1 MGYNAATRTPAEPIY
16 VNLFNYILRRLLL
29 MVVVLIGVSI
39 IVFTIMML
47 MPPGM
52 RVAVYVQTEKITP
65 AQMEQLIERY
75 GLDDP
80 APIQYFRW
88 MGNLLRGDFGY
99 SVTASGPVIQG
110 FRSYFPITFELA
122 LIGAPLTIMMGIF
135 LGTIGAVHKDKPA
148 DHLTRVFAIVG
159 YSLPT
164 FWLGLLL
171 LMLVYGY
178 LGLFPPGYL
187 SDAGKNILFSEE
199 FTRYTGVIL
208 FDGILNR
215 EWGLVLDDL
224 YHLVLPAVNF
234 VILASALILRLTRSS
249 MLESLG
255 QDYIRTALAKGADR
269 RTINKVHARRN
280 ALIPVVT
287 VAGLLFAQMIAGL
300 VVTEAIFNRP
310 GLGQWIVRAALQLDV
325 PAIMF
330 NVLFLGVVFVTIN
343 LIVDI
348 IYAYIDPRIRLY

>member
-1 MGYNAATRTPAEPIY
+1 M
-16 VNLFNYILRRLLL
+16 L
-29 MVVVLIGVSI
+29 VVLFGVSLM
-39 IVFTIMML
+39 VFTIMMML
-47 MPPGM
+47 PPGM
-52 RVAVYVQTEKITP
+52 RVAVYVHTEKISP
-65 AQMEQLIERY
+65 DQLEALIDRH
-75 GLDDP
+75 GLEDP
-80 APIQYFRW
+80 APVQYFRW
-88 MGNLLRGDFGY
+88 MGNVLQGDFGY
-99 SVTASGPVIQG
+99 SVTASAPTIDG
-110 FRSYFPITFELA
+110 FSRYFPITFELM
-122 LIGAPLTIMMGIF
+122 LIAGPLTVMMGIF

-148 DHLTRVFAIVG
+148 DHFTRVFAIVG

-178 LGLFPPGYL
+178 FGIFPPGYL
-187 SDAGKNILFSEE
+187 SDAGKNIVFSEG
-199 FTRYTGVIL
+199 FTHYTGIIL
-208 FDGILNR
+208 FDGILNW
-215 EWGLVLDDL
+215 EWGVVLDDL
-224 YHLVLPAVNF
+224 YHLVLPSVSF

-249 MLESLG
+249 MLEALG

-269 RTINKVHARRN
+269 RTINKIHARRN

-300 VVTEAIFNRP
+300 VVTETIFNRP

-330 NVLFLGVVFVTIN
+330 NVLFLGVVFVTVN

>member
-1 MGYNAATRTPAEPIY
+1 M
-16 VNLFNYILRRLLL
+16 L
-29 MVVVLIGVSI
+29 VVLFGVSLL
-39 IVFTIMML
+39 VFTIMML
-47 MPPGM
+47 LPPGM
-52 RVAVYVQTEKITP
+52 RVAVYVHNEKITP
-65 AQMEQLIERY
+65 QQMEQLIDRY
-75 GLDDP
+75 GLEDP
-80 APIQYFRW
+80 APVQYVRW
-88 MGNLLRGDFGY
+88 MGNVLHGDFGY
-99 SVTASGPVIQG
+99 SVTASGPVKEG
-110 FRSYFPITFELA
+110 FSRYFPITFELMLVA
-122 LIGAPLTIMMGIF
+122 GPLTVLVGII
-135 LGTIGAVHKDKPA
+135 LGTIGAVHKDKAA
-148 DHLTRVFAIVG
+148 DHFTRVFAIVG

-178 LGLFPPGYL
+178 FGIFPPGYL
-187 SDAGKNILFSEE
+187 SDAGKNIIFSEE
-199 FTRYTGVIL
+199 FTSYTGLIL
-208 FDGILNR
+208 IDGILNWN
-215 EWGLVLDDL
+215 WGVVLDDL
-224 YHLVLPAVNF
+224 YHLVLPTVSF

-269 RTINKVHARRN
+269 KTIHRVHARRN

-300 VVTEAIFNRP
+300 VVTETIFNRP
-310 GLGQWIVRAALQLDV
+310 GIGQWIVRAALQLDV

-330 NVLFLGVVFVTIN
+330 NVLFLGVVFVTVN

>member
-1 MGYNAATRTPAEPIY
+1 M
-16 VNLFNYILRRLLL
+16 L
-29 MVVVLIGVSI
+29 VVLFGVTLL
-39 IVFTIMML
+39 VFSIMML
-47 MPPGM
+47 LPPGM
-52 RVAVYVQTEKITP
+52 RVAVYVHNEKITP
-65 AQMEQLIERY
+65 DEMEALIDRY
-75 GLDDP
+75 GLEDP
-80 APIQYFRW
+80 APVQYFRW
-88 MGNLLRGDFGY
+88 MGNVLQGDFGY
-99 SVTASGPVIQG
+99 SVTASGPVKEG
-110 FRSYFPITFELA
+110 FSRYFPITFELMLVA
-122 LIGAPLTIMMGIF
+122 GPLTVLVGIV

-148 DHLTRVFAIVG
+148 DHVTRVFAIVG

-178 LGLFPPGYL
+178 FGVFPPGYL
-187 SDAGKNILFSEE
+187 SDAGKNIVFSDE
-199 FTRYTGVIL
+199 FNSYTGLIL
-208 FDGILNR
+208 IDGILNWN
-215 EWGLVLDDL
+215 WGVVLDDL
-224 YHLVLPAVNF
+224 YHLVLPTVSF
-234 VILASALILRLTRSS
+234 IILASALILRLTRSS

-269 RTINKVHARRN
+269 KTIHRVHARRN

-300 VVTEAIFNRP
+300 VVTETIFNRP
-310 GLGQWIVRAALQLDV
+310 GIGQWIVRAALQLDV

-330 NVLFLGVVFVTIN
+330 NVLFLGVVFVTVN

>member
-1 MGYNAATRTPAEPIY
+1 
-16 VNLFNYILRRLLL
+16 VNLLNYILRRILL
-29 MVVVLIGVSI
+29 MLVVLFGVSLL
-39 IVFTIMML
+39 VFTIMML
-47 MPPGM
+47 LPPGM
-52 RVAVYVQTEKITP
+52 RVAVYVHNEKITP
-65 AQMEQLIERY
+65 DELETLIDRY
-75 GLDDP
+75 GLEDP
-80 APIQYFRW
+80 APVQYFRW
-88 MGNLLRGDFGY
+88 MGNVLQGDFGY
-99 SVTASGPVIQG
+99 SVTASAPVTQG
-110 FRSYFPITFELA
+110 FSRYFPITFELM
-122 LIGAPLTIMMGIF
+122 LIAGPLTVMVGIL

-148 DHLTRVFAIVG
+148 DHFTRVFAIVG

-178 LGLFPPGYL
+178 FGIFPPGYL
-187 SDAGKNILFSEE
+187 SDAGKNIIFSDG
-199 FTRYTGVIL
+199 FTNYTGIIL
-208 FDGILNR
+208 LDGILNW
-215 EWGLVLDDL
+215 EWGVVLDDL
-224 YHLVLPAVNF
+224 YHLVLPSVSF

-249 MLESLG
+249 MLEALG

-287 VAGLLFAQMIAGL
+287 VAGLLFAQMMAGL
-300 VVTEAIFNRP
+300 VVTETIFNRP
-310 GLGQWIVRAALQLDV
+310 GIGQWIVRAALQLDV

-330 NVLFLGVVFVTIN
+330 NVLFLGVVFVTVN

>member
-1 MGYNAATRTPAEPIY
+1 M
-16 VNLFNYILRRLLL
+16 L
-29 MVVVLIGVSI
+29 VVLFGVSLL
-39 IVFTIMML
+39 VCSIMML

-52 RVAVYVQTEKITP
+52 RVAVYVHNEKITP
-65 AQMEQLIERY
+65 DEMEALIDKY
-75 GLDDP
+75 GLEDP
-80 APIQYFRW
+80 APVQYFRW
-88 MGNLLRGDFGY
+88 MGNVLQGDFGY
-99 SVTASGPVIQG
+99 SVTASGPVKEG
-110 FRSYFPITFELA
+110 FSRYFPITFELMLVA
-122 LIGAPLTIMMGIF
+122 GPLTVLVGIV

-148 DHLTRVFAIVG
+148 DHVTRVFAIVG

-178 LGLFPPGYL
+178 FGVFPPGYL
-187 SDAGKNILFSEE
+187 SDAGKNIVFSEE
-199 FTRYTGVIL
+199 FTAYTGLIL
-208 FDGILNR
+208 IDGILNWNWR
-215 EWGLVLDDL
+215 VVLDDL
-224 YHLVLPAVNF
+224 YHLVLPTVSF
-234 VILASALILRLTRSS
+234 IILASALILRLTRSS

-269 RTINKVHARRN
+269 KTIHRVHARRN

-300 VVTEAIFNRP
+300 VVTETIFNRP
-310 GLGQWIVRAALQLDV
+310 GIGQWIVRAALQLDV

-330 NVLFLGVVFVTIN
+330 NVLFLGVVFVTVN

>member
-1 MGYNAATRTPAEPIY
+1 
-16 VNLFNYILRRLLL
+16 VNLLNYILRRILL
-29 MVVVLIGVSI
+29 MLVVLFGVSLL
-39 IVFTIMML
+39 VFSIMML

-52 RVAVYVQTEKITP
+52 RVAVYVHNEKITP
-65 AQMEQLIERY
+65 DEMEALIDKY
-75 GLDDP
+75 GLEDP
-80 APIQYFRW
+80 APVQYFRW
-88 MGNLLRGDFGY
+88 MGNVLQGDFGY
-99 SVTASGPVIQG
+99 SVTASGPVKEG
-110 FRSYFPITFELA
+110 FSRYFPITFELMLVA
-122 LIGAPLTIMMGIF
+122 GPLTVLVGIV

-148 DHLTRVFAIVG
+148 DHFTRVFAIVG

-178 LGLFPPGYL
+178 FGVFPPGYL
-187 SDAGKNILFSEE
+187 SDAGKNIVFSEE
-199 FTRYTGVIL
+199 FTAYTGLIL
-208 FDGILNR
+208 IDGILNWNWR
-215 EWGLVLDDL
+215 VVFDDL
-224 YHLVLPAVNF
+224 YHLVLPTVSF
-234 VILASALILRLTRSS
+234 IILASALILRLTRSS

-269 RTINKVHARRN
+269 KTIHRVHARRN

-300 VVTEAIFNRP
+300 VVTETIFNRP
-310 GLGQWIVRAALQLDV
+310 GIGQWIVRAALQLDV

-330 NVLFLGVVFVTIN
+330 NVLFLGVVFVTVN